1 MGCAVRKI
9 SLCVQR
15 GDDQILELLWHWSL
29 LDLAAAATDRRMKMS
44 VWQQAVSRRSLTIA
58 AAAAACV
65 ISLGLG
71 ANAAL
76 NNKLNQDQK
85 TVSSIARTDSSR
97 IALVIGNGRYP
108 DANAPLA
115 QPINDARALSSAL
128 RKDGFDVDV
137 IENANKGEMQRA
149 VERLKA
155 KAQKGSVVML
165 FFGGYGV
172 QADHQNYMIPVDA
185 AIWKETDV
193 KRDGVSIESVLADL
207 KQNGASAKLVVL
219 DASRRNPYERRFRTY
234 SRGLS
239 PINATGNT
247 LVLSSATADKVA
259 DDSRGEHSVLVNELL
274 SQLNNAA
281 GDAENVF
288 NRTRMSVSQNS
299 GGAQVP
305 TVSSSLVESVSFGQ
319 RAGS

>member
-1 MGCAVRKI
+1 MN
-9 SLCVQR
+9 
-15 GDDQILELLWHWSL
+15 
-29 LDLAAAATDRRMKMS
+29 MS
-44 VWQQAVSRRSLTIA
+44 IWQQAASRRSLTIA
-58 AAAAACV
+58 ATAAACV

-76 NNKLNQDQK
+76 NNKLNPDPK
-85 TVSSIARTDSSR
+85 PVSSIAQYADSSR

-108 DANAPLA
+108 DANAPLV
-115 QPINDARALSSAL
+115 QPINDARALSAAL
-128 RKDGFDVDV
+128 RRDGFDVDLV
-137 IENANKGEMQRA
+137 EDGRKDEMRRA

-185 AIWKETDV
+185 AIWKESDV

-207 KQNGASAKLVVL
+207 KNVGVSAKMVVV

-239 PINATGNT
+239 PINANGNT
-247 LVLSSATADKVA
+247 LILSSATAEKVA
-259 DDSRGEHSVLVNELL
+259 DDSKGEHSVLVTELL
-274 SQLNNAA
+274 HQLNNASA
-281 GDAENVF
+281 GDAENIF
-288 NRTRMSVSQNS
+288 NRTRISVSQNS

-305 TVSSSLVESVSFGQ
+305 TVSSSLVEAVRFGQ